1 MSKLAS
7 IRKNELSVLSTLSKD
22 RKFGTDG
29 IRGPVTSTMNPLFVT
44 KLGWAAGVILKE
56 EGMSKVLI
64 GKDTRISGYMFES
77 ALQAGF
83 ISAGMDVTMLGPLP
97 TPGVSYLANSN
108 NQVGLVISASH
119 NLFEDN
125 GIKFFDKDGQ
135 KFSAELEKRI
145 ETKLTQEMVAVESIN
160 LGKASRMNDAQG
172 RYIEFCK
179 SSFTDLDLNGLSI
192 LLDCANGATYS
203 VAPKVFSELGAKVE
217 TIGSS
222 PDGININQN
231 CGSTNPDF
239 LKEEIIK
246 GSYDLGIAF
255 DGDGDR
261 LQMVNARGELLTGD
275 DLLYVLAMHRV
286 AQGNSDAGVVG
297 TLMSNMGLELA
308 LASSGLKLAR
318 AKVGDRYVKEVM
330 KTEGWSLGGESSGHI
345 ICSDVSTTGDGI
357 IAALQVLAAMQQSG
371 RSIDELRSGFV
382 ALPQA
387 LVNVRISKGFDL
399 EAYPQI
405 SEACQAVEAEL
416 EGKGRLLLRPSGTEP
431 VIRVMVEGDQTV
443 DIDALAGRV
452 ASGIQAAA

>member
-7 IRKNELSVLSTLSKD
+7 IRNNELSVLSTLSKD

-44 KLGWAAGVILKE
+44 KLGWAAGSILIE

-83 ISAGMDVTMLGPLP
+83 ISAGMDVTLLGPLP

-125 GIKFFDKDGQ
+125 GIKFFNKDGQ

-261 LQMVNARGELLTGD
+261 ILIVNSEGDILDGD
-275 DLLYVLAMHRV
+275 DILYILSNNLKAD
-286 AQGNSDAGVVG
+286 SGVVG
-297 TLMSNMGLELA
+297 TLMTNKALEIYFEKNDIPFL
-308 LASSGLKLAR
+308 R
-318 AKVGDRYVKEVM
+318 ADVGDKYVLQRLLKESWV
-330 KTEGWSLGGESSGHI
+330 LGGEPSGHI
-345 ICSDVSTTGDGI
+345 ICLDSAPTGDAI
-357 IAALQVLAAMQQSG
+357 IAALNLLDAIKDNNFSVKKS
-371 RSIDELRSGFV
+371 
-382 ALPQA
+382 
-387 LVNVRISKGFDL
+387 
-399 EAYPQI
+399 
-405 SEACQAVEAEL
+405 L
-416 EGKGRLLLRPSGTEP
+416 EGFKKFPQTLINLKVNNPNKIIVSDKFWSEVTRIEKQLGQNGRVLIRPSGTEP
-431 VIRVMVEGDQTV
+431 LIRIMVESDKSGASHDFCN
-443 DIDALAGRV
+443 ALADL
-452 ASGIQAAA
+452 AQTI

>member
-7 IRKNELSVLSTLSKD
+7 IRNNELSLLSTLSKD

-44 KLGWAAGVILKE
+44 KLGWAAGSILIE
-56 EGMSKVLI
+56 EGISKVLI

-83 ISAGMDVTMLGPLP
+83 ISAGMDVTLLGPIP

-125 GIKFFDKDGQ
+125 GIKFFNKDGQ

-160 LGKASRMNDAQG
+160 LGKASRMSDPQS
-172 RYIEFCK
+172 RYVEFCK
-179 SSFTDLDLNGLSI
+179 SSFNGLDLNGLSI

-203 VAPKVFSELGAKVE
+203 VAPRVFSDLGAKVE

-231 CGSTNPDF
+231 CGSTSPNF
-239 LKEEIIK
+239 LREEIMK
-246 GSYDLGIAF
+246 GSYDIGIAF

-261 LQMVNARGELLTGD
+261 ILIINSDGKILDGD
-275 DLLYVLAMHRV
+275 DILYILS
-286 AQGNSDAGVVG
+286 NNISPDTGVVG
-297 TLMSNMGLELA
+297 TLMTNKALELYFEKNDIPF
-308 LASSGLKLAR
+308 LR
-318 AKVGDRYVKEVM
+318 AEVGDKYVLHKLIE
-330 KTEGWSLGGESSGHI
+330 KSWFLGGEPSGHV
-345 ICSDVSTTGDGI
+345 ICLDCAPTGDAI
-357 IAALQVLAAMQQSG
+357 IAALKLLNAIKDNNFSLKK
-371 RSIDELRSGFV
+371 S
-382 ALPQA
+382 
-387 LVNVRISKGFDL
+387 
-399 EAYPQI
+399 
-405 SEACQAVEAEL
+405 L
-416 EGKGRLLLRPSGTEP
+416 EGFTKFPQTLINLKVNNPNKIIISDKFWSEVTRIEKQLGENGRVLIRPSGTEP
-431 VIRVMVEGDQTV
+431 LIRIMVESDKSGASD
-443 DIDALAGRV
+443 DFCNALADL
-452 ASGIQAAA
+452 AQTI

>member
-7 IRKNELSVLSTLSKD
+7 IRNNDLSVLSTLSKD

-44 KLGWAAGVILKE
+44 KLGWAAGSILIE

-64 GKDTRISGYMFES
+64 GKDTRISGYMYES

-83 ISAGMDVTMLGPLP
+83 ISAGMDVTLLGPLP

-125 GIKFFDKDGQ
+125 GIKFFNRDGQ

-246 GSYDLGIAF
+246 GTYDLGIAF

-261 LQMVNARGELLTGD
+261 ILIVNSEGDILDGD
-275 DLLYVLAMHRV
+275 DILYILSNNLPAD
-286 AQGNSDAGVVG
+286 SGVVG
-297 TLMSNMGLELA
+297 TLMTNKALEIFFEKNDIPFL
-308 LASSGLKLAR
+308 R
-318 AKVGDRYVKEVM
+318 ADVGDKYVLQRLLEESWV
-330 KTEGWSLGGESSGHI
+330 LGGEPSGHI
-345 ICSDVSTTGDGI
+345 ICLDSAPTGDAI
-357 IAALQVLAAMQQSG
+357 IAALNLLNAIKDNNFSVKKS
-371 RSIDELRSGFV
+371 
-382 ALPQA
+382 
-387 LVNVRISKGFDL
+387 
-399 EAYPQI
+399 
-405 SEACQAVEAEL
+405 L
-416 EGKGRLLLRPSGTEP
+416 EGFKKFPQTLINLKVNNPNKIIVSDKFWSEVTRIEKQLGQNGRVLIRPSGTEP
-431 VIRVMVEGDQTV
+431 LIRIMVESDKSGASHDFCN
-443 DIDALAGRV
+443 ALADL
-452 ASGIQAAA
+452 AQTI

>member
-1 MSKLAS
+1 MSKIAS
-7 IRKNELSVLSTLSKD
+7 IRNNELSVLSTLSKD

-44 KLGWAAGVILKE
+44 KLGWAAGSILTE

-83 ISAGMDVTMLGPLP
+83 ISAGMDVTLLGPLP

-203 VAPKVFSELGAKVE
+203 VAPKIFSELGAKVE

-231 CGSTNPDF
+231 CGSTNPNF
-239 LKEEIIK
+239 LKEELMK

-261 LQMVNARGELLTGD
+261 ILIVNSEGEILDGD
-275 DLLYVLAMHRV
+275 DILYILSNNLPVD
-286 AQGNSDAGVVG
+286 SGVVG
-297 TLMSNMGLELA
+297 TLMTNKALEIFFKKNDIPFL
-308 LASSGLKLAR
+308 R
-318 AKVGDRYVKEVM
+318 ADVGDKYVLQRLLEESWV
-330 KTEGWSLGGESSGHI
+330 LGGEPSGHI
-345 ICSDVSTTGDGI
+345 ICLDSAPTGDAI
-357 IAALQVLAAMQQSG
+357 IAALNLLNAIKDNNFSVKKS
-371 RSIDELRSGFV
+371 
-382 ALPQA
+382 
-387 LVNVRISKGFDL
+387 
-399 EAYPQI
+399 
-405 SEACQAVEAEL
+405 L
-416 EGKGRLLLRPSGTEP
+416 EGFQKFPQTLINLKVNNPNKIIVSDKFWSEVTRIERQLGQNGRVLIRPSGTEP
-431 VIRVMVEGDQTV
+431 LIRIMVESDKSGASHDFCN
-443 DIDALAGRV
+443 ALADL
-452 ASGIQAAA
+452 AQTI

>member
-1 MSKLAS
+1 MSKITP
-7 IRKNELSVLSTLSKD
+7 IRRTELSNLSTLRSD

-44 KLGWAAGVILKE
+44 KLGWAAGSVLKE
-56 EGMSKVLI
+56 EGISKVLI

-125 GIKFFDKDGQ
+125 GIKFFNKDGQ
-135 KFSAELEKRI
+135 KFSNELERRI
-145 ETKLTQEMVAVESIN
+145 ETKLTQDMVAVESIN

-179 SSFTDLDLNGLSI
+179 SSFTNLDLNGLSI

-203 VAPKVFSELGAKVE
+203 VAPKVFSELGANVE
-217 TIGSS
+217 TIAAS

-231 CGSTNPDF
+231 CGSTSPNT
-239 LKEEIIK
+239 LKEAIVR

-261 LQMVNARGELLTGD
+261 ILVVNSDGEVLDGD
-275 DLLYVLAMHRV
+275 DILYIL
-286 AQGNSDAGVVG
+286 SKTIPDDSGVVG
-297 TLMSNMGLELA
+297 TLMTNKALELYFQNEGIQF
-308 LASSGLKLAR
+308 SR
-318 AKVGDRYVKEVM
+318 ADVGDKYVLQSLVQKS
-330 KTEGWSLGGESSGHI
+330 WFLGGEPSGHI
-345 ICSDVSTTGDGI
+345 ICLDSAPTGDAI
-357 IAALQVLAAMQQSG
+357 IAALKLLNAIKANEFSIKKSLEDFKKFPQTLINLKVDNPNKIILSDKFWEKVTEIEFQLGDDGRVL
-371 RSIDELRSGFV
+371 I
-382 ALPQA
+382 
-387 LVNVRISKGFDL
+387 
-399 EAYPQI
+399 
-405 SEACQAVEAEL
+405 
-416 EGKGRLLLRPSGTEP
+416 RPSGTEP
-431 VIRVMVEGDQTV
+431 LIRIMVESGDSGTSENLCNSLADLAQT
-443 DIDALAGRV
+443 I
-452 ASGIQAAA
+452 

>member
-7 IRKNELSVLSTLSKD
+7 IRNNELSILSTLSKD
-22 RKFGTDG
+22 RQFGTDG

-44 KLGWAAGVILKE
+44 KLGWAAGSILLE
-56 EGMSKVLI
+56 EGISKVLI

-83 ISAGMDVTMLGPLP
+83 ISAGMDVTLLGPLP

-108 NQVGLVISASH
+108 NQVGCVISASH

-125 GIKFFDKDGQ
+125 GIKFFNKYGQ

-179 SSFTDLDLNGLSI
+179 SSFTDLDLSGLSI

-239 LKEEIIK
+239 LKEEIIE

-261 LQMVNARGELLTGD
+261 ILVVNSEGEILDGD
-275 DLLYVLAMHRV
+275 DILYILSNHLKA
-286 AQGNSDAGVVG
+286 DTGVVG
-297 TLMSNMGLELA
+297 TLMTNKALEIYFEKNNIPFL
-308 LASSGLKLAR
+308 R
-318 AKVGDRYVKEVM
+318 ADVGDKYVLQTLLEESWV
-330 KTEGWSLGGESSGHI
+330 LGGEPSGHI
-345 ICSDVSTTGDGI
+345 ICLDSAPTGDAI
-357 IAALQVLAAMQQSG
+357 IAALNL
-371 RSIDELRSGFV
+371 L
-382 ALPQA
+382 
-387 LVNVRISKGFDL
+387 NVIKDNNFSVKKT
-399 EAYPQI
+399 
-405 SEACQAVEAEL
+405 L
-416 EGKGRLLLRPSGTEP
+416 EGFKKFPQTLINLKVKNANKIIISDKFWSEVTRIEKQLGKNGRVLIRPSGTEP
-431 VIRVMVEGDQTV
+431 LIRIMVESDKTGASQDFCNILADLAQT
-443 DIDALAGRV
+443 I
-452 ASGIQAAA
+452 

>member
-7 IRKNELSVLSTLSKD
+7 IGNNELSVLSTLSKD

-44 KLGWAAGVILKE
+44 KLGWAAGSILIE

-83 ISAGMDVTMLGPLP
+83 ISAGMDVTLLGPLP

-125 GIKFFDKDGQ
+125 GIKFFNKDGQ

-261 LQMVNARGELLTGD
+261 ILIVNSEGDILDGD
-275 DLLYVLAMHRV
+275 DILYILSNNLKAD
-286 AQGNSDAGVVG
+286 SGVVG
-297 TLMSNMGLELA
+297 TLMTNKALEIYFENNDIPFL
-308 LASSGLKLAR
+308 R
-318 AKVGDRYVKEVM
+318 ADVGDKYVLQRLLEESWV
-330 KTEGWSLGGESSGHI
+330 LGGEPSGHI
-345 ICSDVSTTGDGI
+345 ICLDSAPTGDAI
-357 IAALQVLAAMQQSG
+357 IAALNLLDATKDNNFSVKKS
-371 RSIDELRSGFV
+371 
-382 ALPQA
+382 
-387 LVNVRISKGFDL
+387 
-399 EAYPQI
+399 
-405 SEACQAVEAEL
+405 L
-416 EGKGRLLLRPSGTEP
+416 EGFKKFPQTLINLKVNNPNKIIVSDKFWSEVTRIEKQLGQNGRVLIRPSGTEP
-431 VIRVMVEGDQTV
+431 LIRIMVESDKSGASHDFCN
-443 DIDALAGRV
+443 ALADL
-452 ASGIQAAA
+452 AQTI